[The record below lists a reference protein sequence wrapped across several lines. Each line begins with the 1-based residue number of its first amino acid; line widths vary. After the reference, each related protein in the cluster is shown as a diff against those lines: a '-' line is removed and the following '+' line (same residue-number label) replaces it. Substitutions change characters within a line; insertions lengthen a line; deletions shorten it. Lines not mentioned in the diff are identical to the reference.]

1 MLARRANIAAGA
13 ATLGAFAVL
22 LAVALVVIRG
32 PQRAASLLADFEKV
46 NAEMQQRVFSD
57 EARLERDVRQQQQ
70 MLKGEAAQTQALE
83 ARKYPDGC
91 VCECKA
97 SGCDE
102 ENTEGP
108 VCKCPEDG
116 KIATSLPDAFKPW
129 PFQQPGAAR
138 RVRRGLPRQAL
149 YSRGQMQAR
158 SISGAVLP
166 PFAGAQMPRER
177 TPLRARFQQKWV
189 GSPQKM
195 LPPDGDY
202 PGGATGIPMDGYLAY
217 ETGWANNGPFHGELA
232 PLQEAGIAD
241 KAQRPQSLRARFQQ
255 KWVGSPQK
263 MLPPDGDYPGGAT
276 GIPMD
281 GYLAYETGWANNGPF
296 HGELAPLQE
305 AGIADKA
312 QRPQSLRALTPPRRL
327 QTLRAKRRM
336 YAGEHRSHK
345 APVKGRRAKALLGDD
360 MFGSDFDERVP
371 ATAVNRGLFER
382 SKPRS
387 PILDDVSH
395 LV

>member
-1 MLARRANIAAGA
+1 MVLFPSFAPSRSMLARRANIAAGA

-46 NAEMQQRVFSD
+46 NAEMQQRVFFD

-83 ARKYPDGC
+83 SRKYPDGC

-241 KAQRPQSLRARFQQ
+241 KAQRPQSLRA
-255 KWVGSPQK
+255 
-263 MLPPDGDYPGGAT
+263 
-276 GIPMD
+276 
-281 GYLAYETGWANNGPF
+281 
-296 HGELAPLQE
+296 
-305 AGIADKA
+305 
-312 QRPQSLRALTPPRRL
+312 LTPPRRL

>member
-1 MLARRANIAAGA
+1 MVQNNEVECFPSLLFAPSRSMLARRANIAAGA

-46 NAEMQQRVFSD
+46 NAEMQQRVFDD

-91 VCECKA
+91 VCECKT

-108 VCKCPEDG
+108 VCKCPTDG

-217 ETGWANNGPFHGELA
+217 ETGWANSGPFHGELA

-241 KAQRPQSLRARFQQ
+241 KAQRPQSLR
-255 KWVGSPQK
+255 V
-263 MLPPDGDYPGGAT
+263 
-276 GIPMD
+276 
-281 GYLAYETGWANNGPF
+281 
-296 HGELAPLQE
+296 
-305 AGIADKA
+305 
-312 QRPQSLRALTPPRRL
+312 LTPPRRL

>member
-1 MLARRANIAAGA
+1 MVPRRANIAAGA

-91 VCECKA
+91 VCECKT

-108 VCKCPEDG
+108 VCKCPTDG

-138 RVRRGLPRQAL
+138 RGRRGFPRQAL
-149 YSRGQMQAR
+149 HSRGQMQAR

-177 TPLRARFQQKWV
+177 MPLRARFQQKWV

-195 LPPDGDY
+195 LPPNGDY

-217 ETGWANNGPFHGELA
+217 ETGWANSGPFHGELA

-241 KAQRPQSLRARFQQ
+241 KAQRPQSLR
-255 KWVGSPQK
+255 V
-263 MLPPDGDYPGGAT
+263 
-276 GIPMD
+276 
-281 GYLAYETGWANNGPF
+281 
-296 HGELAPLQE
+296 
-305 AGIADKA
+305 
-312 QRPQSLRALTPPRRL
+312 LTPPRRL
-327 QTLRAKRRM
+327 QTLRAKRRL
-336 YAGEHRSHK
+336 YAGEHRRHK
-345 APVKGRRAKALLGDD
+345 ALVKGRRPQALLGDD

-382 SKPRS
+382 SKPTS
-387 PILDDVSH
+387 SILDDVSH